1 LITHYAYI
9 DRPVAS
15 GLNTA
20 WLEASKSKKKA
31 ATDTANETTETMDD
45 EAALSTRPDFPLS
58 PKIDRNQLQ
67 ANLAG
72 ASRRNLNRK
81 NTVRLII
88 R

>member
-1 LITHYAYI
+1 
-9 DRPVAS
+9 
-15 GLNTA
+15 
-20 WLEASKSKKKA
+20 
-31 ATDTANETTETMDD
+31 MDD